1 MLVLIKTI
9 NIDHDFAKQV
19 CDVRFNAWRCGET
32 KKIPCQFGGAT
43 GRYLIIQLYQYDDNP
58 LTLCHVEAEECK
70 FKGFL

>member
-19 CDVRFNAWRCGET
+19 CDVRFNAWRCGAIKET
-32 KKIPCQFGGAT
+32 CWQFGGAT
-43 GRYLIIQLYQYDDNP
+43 GRYLIIQLFQDTSNP